1 MQSQLSRLGMIVI
14 RWGRSVINRSIK
26 GDTLVEVILA
36 VTVFSMVAVGTISIM
51 NKGVAI
57 AQHSLE
63 ISLVRQQIDAQAEML
78 RYIHDERNNSTAH
91 LWNDLKK
98 PINLVAAASVK
109 QRLGVTSCPDKFE
122 AKEFALRSLGGN
134 IQKVSSSQQA
144 QSYAKVEGDVSYG
157 VSIQLTKGS
166 KFYDAYIQAC
176 WDSLES
182 SMPATMGTIVRLYDQ
197 DA

>member
-78 RYIHDERNNSTAH
+78 RYRSSNVRS
-91 LWNDLKK
+91 
-98 PINLVAAASVK
+98 AASARK
-109 QRLGVTSCPDKFE
+109 LP
-122 AKEFALRSLGGN
+122 
-134 IQKVSSSQQA
+134 
-144 QSYAKVEGDVSYG
+144 
-157 VSIQLTKGS
+157 
-166 KFYDAYIQAC
+166 
-176 WDSLES
+176 
-182 SMPATMGTIVRLYDQ
+182 TI
-197 DA
+197 